1 MARYEPTHVIEK
13 GFEGS
18 PTTVEILVNG
28 REGKCKLRLVC
39 GTGYHGAITVGIILE
54 FARHLCVDIV
64 DKSLDTIEGTVV
76 GPVLVTIRSFVVIQI
91 GSSLQRLLQLYLK
104 KHILSCS

>member
-1 MARYEPTHVIEK
+1 MGEKESANSDSSVALAIMAPL
-13 GFEGS
+13 
-18 PTTVEILVNG
+18 P
-28 REGKCKLRLVC
+28 
-39 GTGYHGAITVGIILE
+39 VGIILE

-91 GSSLQRLLQLYLK
+91 GAACKGY
-104 KHILSCS
+104 CNYT